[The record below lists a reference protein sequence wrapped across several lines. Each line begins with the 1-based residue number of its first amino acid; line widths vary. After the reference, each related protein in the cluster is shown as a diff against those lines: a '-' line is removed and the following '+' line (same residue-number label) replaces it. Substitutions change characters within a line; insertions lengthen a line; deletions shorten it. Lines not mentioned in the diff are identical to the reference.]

1 MWLQPEGYF
10 TGRPPPPPPTPRQR
24 SRSPC
29 WQPRLPP
36 LPSDQWCWGEWHVY
50 PRREKK
56 KRGFIRLC
64 CSERRLRVVGKAW
77 GWWWCRLFS
86 SQRMRRH
93 LCALHRKHHYIV
105 WWKSERAIWDSTG
118 SGWWLCM
125 SVCVCVFG
133 CVELKHGIVSETPSC
148 TEPPLLHHMNNW
160 CSMCSRY
167 CSEMKCGIV
176 HPGMEVCYWSRW
188 PAAYDADAPVLPLQS
203 DALSGALHPAPAQ
216 HGSEVLGPRTQD
228 CPRNPIKAGS
238 RMSDPPSLLIFQKS
252 SGGPVCVFLSGFEV
266 TCRRTENY
274 SVCSVF
280 SGESV
285 YILHGLSQMVCH
297 WYGNTLLL
305 RCL

>member
-1 MWLQPEGYF
+1 MG
-10 TGRPPPPPPTPRQR
+10 G
-24 SRSPC
+24 
-29 WQPRLPP
+29 
-36 LPSDQWCWGEWHVY
+36 
-50 PRREKK
+50 
-56 KRGFIRLC
+56 GF
-64 CSERRLRVVGKAW
+64 
-77 GWWWCRLFS
+77 
-86 SQRMRRH
+86 
-93 LCALHRKHHYIV
+93 V
-105 WWKSERAIWDSTG
+105 W
-118 SGWWLCM
+118 
-125 SVCVCVFG
+125 VCVCVFG

-252 SGGPVCVFLSGFEV
+252 SGGPVCVFKWLWSDMPEDRKLQCVFCFLWRE
-266 TCRRTENY
+266 CLY
-274 SVCSVF
+274 SPWL
-280 SGESV
+280 
-285 YILHGLSQMVCH
+285 ITNGLSLIWKYAATEVFIAL
-297 WYGNTLLL
+297 N
-305 RCL
+305 